1 MSDKSTQVML
11 PFANL
16 PTTDCVRGALANVIR
31 DVQREHDLTDQQL
44 ADKIGVHVNT
54 VARARNKAATLD
66 NVAVARL
73 GAMFG
78 DEALRPYTALW
89 SHERHNGAVLPA
101 LADAMAALSRAAGPK
116 GELDS
121 LPAVKAAIEALSGF
135 ADRTEIKR
143 LRLVS

>member
-1 MSDKSTQVML
+1 M
-11 PFANL
+11 PFAAL

-31 DVQREHDLTDQQL
+31 DIQRDHDLTDQQL
-44 ADKIGVHVNT
+44 ADRIGVHVNT

-73 GAMFG
+73 GAIFG

-89 SHERHNGAVLPA
+89 SHDRGAADIMPA
-101 LADAMAALSRAAGPK
+101 LADAMAAVSRAKGPK
-116 GELDS
+116 GDLDA
-121 LPAVKAAIEALSGF
+121 LPVVKATMDAMAAWANAAEL
-135 ADRTEIKR
+135 KR

>member
-54 VARARNKAATLD
+54 VARARNKA
-66 NVAVARL
+66 ARL